1 MSDILEQRLDLAETK
16 PVLQKSSSVSLEKP
30 VNDENEDPQHASP
43 TKVKKVVNDRAS
55 LEEKEGTADSEKNLE
70 SSKVPTT
77 DETGATIAPLSLP
90 TSIPTPIFLK
100 RKMSAKEAI
109 DCTPKRMRF
118 AFSCELCLCF
128 KYNKEKKRTENCA
141 GRRRHHIQM
150 PPVRRR

>member
-43 TKVKKVVNDRAS
+43 TKVKKLVNDRAS

-70 SSKVPTT
+70 SSKVPTS

-109 DCTPKRMRF
+109 DCTPKRM
-118 AFSCELCLCF
+118 STT
-128 KYNKEKKRTENCA
+128 K
-141 GRRRHHIQM
+141 RRREQKT
-150 PPVRRR
+150 VQDEEDTTSKCRLFEGDDSSSDSDSSL